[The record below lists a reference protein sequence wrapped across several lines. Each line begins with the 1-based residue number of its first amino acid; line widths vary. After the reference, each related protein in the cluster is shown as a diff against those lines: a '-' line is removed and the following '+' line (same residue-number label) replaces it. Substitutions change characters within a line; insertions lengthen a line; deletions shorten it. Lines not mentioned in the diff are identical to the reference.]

1 MHNRR
6 LTVLAV
12 FGVGLLTI
20 LAACSLPAAP
30 TTAARNS
37 NSSEV
42 GSTGAA
48 RYSQVDVAFAQM
60 MIIHHVE
67 ATDLAGLAQ
76 QTSSNR
82 QVRELAERIN
92 AAKGPQ
98 INLMRGWLEAWGAP
112 APEDSNISG
121 MAQAG
126 MVIGEVDQEAAM
138 NTLLKLDGTAFD
150 KKFLSLMV
158 AHHRQS
164 LTMATRQVSDGQNA
178 LAVELAKSIIFT
190 QQSEIAE
197 MQSLLRKI
205 R

>member
-76 QTSSNR
+76 QTSS
-82 QVRELAERIN
+82 
-92 AAKGPQ
+92 
-98 INLMRGWLEAWGAP
+98 
-112 APEDSNISG
+112 
-121 MAQAG
+121 
-126 MVIGEVDQEAAM
+126 
-138 NTLLKLDGTAFD
+138 TAFD

-158 AHHRQS
+158 AHQRGA

-178 LAVELAKSIIFT
+178 AAVELAKSIIST

-197 MQSLLRKI
+197 MQSLLHKLK
-205 R
+205 